1 MFISY
6 FWAMFSWNMTSPQNE
21 ASGEVSIYSAHT
33 QSLLFK
39 GESINT
45 QRERKLSYDYGRKLQ
60 HVLRGFQQTAEF
72 CHPNWDIFESETFIV
87 NIK

>member
-1 MFISY
+1 MFASY
-6 FWAMFSWNMTSPQNE
+6 FWTLFSLNLTSPQNE

-45 QRERKLSYDYGRKLQ
+45 QREKALLWLWS
-60 HVLRGFQQTAEF
+60 
-72 CHPNWDIFESETFIV
+72 
-87 NIK
+87 